1 MTRHSYSPGTRSR
14 PQRASLGVTVALVA
28 LLTLWTRSASA
39 FLAPQDPIRV
49 DCGSVEGSTDTDG
62 IMWLPD
68 QYFANGTAKSIQ
80 PTYYA
85 GGLLK
90 PVDRTLRYWEV
101 GDSCYRVPVTPGR
114 YLVRLSFSY
123 NNFDN
128 NYYNLLPLNLD
139 PSVGV
144 SINDYFVEVVG
155 IKGLN
160 TTAYYTDYIAFS
172 QPAETTADG
181 ADNADGNASQQ
192 QQHQISVCFLP
203 FQGNPFVNSL
213 QVLPVD
219 TDAYFA
225 STTGSSVVLSNWV
238 RINAGGAAIG
248 PEPSGTDP
256 GHRTWDADVAS
267 SKSDPWV
274 NVAAATSAAKVT
286 IPASWESFSLP
297 NELFTSAR
305 VAGGKSK
312 TTGYNFT
319 GLFPVDQAN
328 EFMVLLYFAEIE
340 AGVGVG
346 DRVMDVWVNG
356 KWTTIDIVER
366 AGGANTALVYSL
378 NRVKLGGVPN
388 SPEGQWLAVLLRP
401 AGGNLKLR
409 APMISGVEVYE
420 VIYGD
425 DGGSGGDGGA
435 TTGGTGGAGA
445 GAGGDTQ
452 IRIDCGGQYNYT
464 DSLGLAWSADY
475 GYSSGAPAIVVEPGN
490 EFEFSKSLR
499 YFPSARINC
508 YDVPVPK
515 GRYLFRMFFDY
526 GNYDQLSETPT
537 FGFGVEGAPMVA
549 LQPDAP
555 GGFQEAVAFVEDG
568 TASVCLYG
576 HREGG
581 ANSNGV
587 MLPPVINSLEIL
599 QVNEMAYE
607 SVQYGRDLVMYD
619 YYRVNTGGQSF
630 GEGLTEGKELGH
642 RQWGDETTPGVTLRC
657 NPGCDN
663 EFLPAN
669 VATLKGVDAAPDAIP
684 LELVKTA
691 RTART
696 RTVAGAVAKAG
707 DADGSVVAY
716 NLTAFM
722 PGEGLA
728 IFLRFAELR
737 AGVKAGQRVFSVYL
751 NGQPV
756 PAGKGIDLAG
766 KVGPFALFSLNLP
779 YQLAPEASWVVLELR
794 ADKGSALAPIIS
806 GVEVY
811 GLMERGPAVS
821 DATLAAMT
829 EIKRALQVPESLSW
843 QGHPCF
849 PLAWTGVNCTVD
861 SMGEAQVE
869 IISLTNVA
877 LNGTLPP
884 AISQLTSLVSLNL
897 SGNALTGPIP
907 AAITSLPH
915 LASLDLSHNQLDG
928 SIPAGIATMPSLHLL
943 YLNDNALAGVPQ
955 GLVPAPSGLTLSLAN
970 NPYLC
975 GTDGLQS
982 CDSAAASAPP
992 GTFEAIPLPPPAPTP
1007 ASSSSGLS
1015 TGAVVGIVIAVLC
1028 GVALLVAGGVFVWRR
1043 KQRRQMVFSDSELMH
1058 QNMFPYSKSNT
1069 RGYEDDSVSAGS
1081 GSPYV
1086 HVL

>member
-1 MTRHSYSPGTRSR
+1 MTRHTHTPGTRVR
-14 PQRASLGVTVALVA
+14 PQRASLGVAVALAA
-28 LLTLWTRSASA
+28 LLALWARSASA

-49 DCGSVEGSTDTDG
+49 DCGSVEGSTDADG

-160 TTAYYTDYIAFS
+160 TTAYYTDYIVFS
-172 QPAETTADG
+172 QPAATTGDG
-181 ADNADGNASQQ
+181 ANNGHGNASQQ
-192 QQHQISVCFLP
+192 QHEISVCFLP

-213 QVLPVD
+213 QVLPMD

-225 STTGSSVVLSNWV
+225 STTGANVVLSNWV

-248 PEPSGTDP
+248 PEPSGSDP
-256 GHRTWDADVAS
+256 GHRTWDADVGT

-274 NVAAATSAAKVT
+274 QMVAATSAAAVT
-286 IPASWESFSLP
+286 VPASWESFSLP
-297 NELFTSAR
+297 SDLFTTAR

-319 GLFPVDQAN
+319 GLFPVDQDN

-346 DRVMDVWVNG
+346 ERVMDVWVNG
-356 KWTTIDIVER
+356 KWTTIDIAER

-388 SPEGQWLAVLLRP
+388 SPDGQWLAVLLRP
-401 AGGNLKLR
+401 AGGDLRLR

-420 VIYGD
+420 VIYG
-425 DGGSGGDGGA
+425 GDGGA
-435 TTGGTGGAGA
+435 TTGGSDGAGA
-445 GAGGDTQ
+445 GVGGGDTQ

-464 DSLGLAWSADY
+464 DSMGFAWSADY

-490 EFEFSKSLR
+490 DFEFSKSLR

-515 GRYLFRMFFDY
+515 GRYLFRMFFNY

-568 TASVCLYG
+568 EASVCLFG

-587 MLPPVINSLEIL
+587 MLPSVINSIEIL
-599 QVNEMAYE
+599 QVNNNAYE
-607 SVQYGRDLVMYD
+607 SARYGRDLVLYD
-619 YYRVNTGGQSF
+619 YYRVNAGGQAF
-630 GEGLTEGKELGH
+630 GEGLTAGKELGH
-642 RQWGDETTPGVTLRC
+642 RQWGDETTSGVTLRC
-657 NPGCDN
+657 NPACDN
-663 EFLPAN
+663 EFLPQN
-669 VATLKGVDAAPDAIP
+669 VASVKGVDAQPDAIP

-696 RTVAGAVAKAG
+696 RAGAAAGAVAAKAG

-716 NLTAFM
+716 NLTGFM

-737 AGVKAGQRVFSVYL
+737 SGVKAGERVFSVYL
-751 NGQPV
+751 NGEAV

-779 YQLAPEASWVVLELR
+779 YQLAPEGSWVSLELR
-794 ADKGSALAPIIS
+794 ADKGSALAPIVS

-821 DATLAAMT
+821 ADTLAAMA
-829 EIKRALQVPESLSW
+829 EVKRALQVPESLSW
-843 QGHPCF
+843 QGDPCF

-861 SMGEAQVE
+861 GMGVAQIE
-869 IISLTNVA
+869 IISLPNVA
-877 LNGTLPP
+877 LNGSIPP

-897 SGNALTGPIP
+897 SRNALTGPIP
-907 AAITSLPH
+907 AAITAFPH
-915 LASLDLSHNQLDG
+915 LASLDLSFNQLNG
-928 SIPAGIATMPSLHLL
+928 SIPAGMASMPSLHLL
-943 YLNDNALAGVPQ
+943 YLNDNDLAGVPQ

-982 CDSAAASAPP
+982 CDSAAAAAPP
-992 GTFEAIPLPPPAPTP
+992 GTFTAIPLPPPSPST
-1007 ASSSSGLS
+1007 SSGSSGMS
-1015 TGAVVGIVIAVLC
+1015 TGVVVGIVIAALC
-1028 GVALLVAGGVFVWRR
+1028 GMALLVSGGVFVWRR
-1043 KQRRQMVFSDSELMH
+1043 QQRRQMVFSDSELMH

-1069 RGYEDDSVSAGS
+1069 RGFEEDSVSAGS